1 MAKRIGVLIFC
12 TVFCLCAVGA
22 APARAQKISIVRDAE
37 IENTIR
43 AYATP
48 LWRVAGINP
57 DTVSIH
63 LIGDDTLNAFV
74 AIGQNLFVNTGLLI
88 RSENASQVIGVLAH
102 ESGHIADGHLVRSK
116 DAIDAANTE
125 SLLSLLFG
133 LPAMVLGHG
142 DAGAAVMMGGQSTA
156 MRSFL
161 AFSRTQEAA
170 ADQAGMRFLDATKQS
185 AKGFLEF
192 FQILG
197 EQELL
202 SVSQQDPYVQTHPL
216 TRDRVEAVKTHVAK
230 SPYSNNQPSADFQLR
245 HTRMKAKL
253 IGFMRGLGPTLK
265 AYPDSDMS
273 VGGRYARAI
282 AYYRVANLAKALPLI
297 DSLLA
302 EAPNDA
308 YYHELRGQ
316 MLFENGRVTEALP
329 SYEKAVANAP
339 DEPLL
344 QSELAAAEIETNDP
358 AKLDGA
364 IKHLQFA
371 LARDDGDSG
380 SWRQLAI
387 AYGRSNRMGE
397 SSRALAEEAL
407 LQGKYIEALGLAK
420 RAQSQLTKGSPDW
433 IRAGDIIAQAEDLQ
447 KRQRR

>member
-1 MAKRIGVLIFC
+1 MSKRIGVLVFC
-12 TVFCLCAVGA
+12 AVFCLCAVGA
-22 APARAQKISIVRDAE
+22 APARAQKISIIRDAE

-48 LWRVAGINP
+48 LWLAAGINP

-63 LIGDDTLNAFV
+63 LLGDDTLNAFV
-74 AIGQNLFVNTGLLI
+74 AEGQNLFINSGLLI

-125 SLLSLLFG
+125 SLLGLLFG

-142 DAGAAVMMGGQSTA
+142 DAGGAVMMGSQSA
-156 MRSFL
+156 ALRSFL

-170 ADQAGMRFLDATKQS
+170 ADQAGMRFLDATHQS

-202 SVSQQDPYVQTHPL
+202 STAQQDPYVQTHPL
-216 TRDRVEAVKTHVAK
+216 TRDRVEAVKAHVAK
-230 SPYSNNQPSADFQLR
+230 SPYSNNPPSPDFVLM

-253 IGFMRGLGPTLK
+253 IGFMKGLGLTLK
-265 AYPDSDMS
+265 AYPESDMS

-297 DSLLA
+297 DSLIA
-302 EAPNDA
+302 EAPNDP
-308 YYHELRGQ
+308 YYNELRGQ
-316 MLFENGRVTEALP
+316 MLFENGRVTEAVP
-329 SYEKAVANAP
+329 SYEKAVAAAP
-339 DEPLL
+339 NEPLL

-358 AKLDGA
+358 SKLDSA

-371 LARDDGDSG
+371 LARDDGDAG

-407 LQGKYIEALGLAK
+407 LQGKYVDALGLAK
-420 RAQSQLTKGSPDW
+420 RAQSQLTKGSPEW
-433 IRAGDIIAQAEDLQ
+433 IRAGDIIAQAEDIQ